1 MTQGHRIRM
10 QFIGIRLRDSTTSRC
25 TRIQSMKNDHEL
37 CMIKLMLLKEVSAL
51 ESWKKVQFKMNYQT
65 YLKPK
70 MGRDEKCKLLALG
83 VTVIQDEPI
92 VGNTTHYDNSAS
104 TNDTYSR

>member
-1 MTQGHRIRM
+1 M
-10 QFIGIRLRDSTTSRC
+10 QFIGIRQRDSTTSRC
-25 TRIQSMKNDHEL
+25 TKIQSMKNDHEL
-37 CMIKLMLLKEVSAL
+37 CRINLMLLKEVSAL
-51 ESWKKVQFKMNYQT
+51 DSEEKVQFKMNYQT

-70 MGRDEKCKLLALG
+70 MSRDEKCKLLALG

-104 TNDTYSR
+104 TDDTYSR